1 MSFLYPK
8 RFLESYQEW
17 KSNDRIIN
25 PEDQLVN
32 LIKSISRQFYIYKD
46 KEIARSEE
54 RDLQEMDLNWE
65 RMINWSYLYGICQPF
80 IIDKEITPKEIK
92 NFYYILENKISL
104 KNDRSVLV
112 FEAVCQKDL
121 KLYDSFVEFITKI
134 YSDVESYLDIEKSSS
149 SDFDKKIGT
158 EVKIKYYKI
167 SNKKADSK
175 HHLIQKIVLQSI
187 FFKMKCLGVPSLGQK
202 KMV

>member
-65 RMINWSYLYGICQPF
+65 RMINWSYLYGIP
-80 IIDKEITPKEIK
+80 
-92 NFYYILENKISL
+92 
-104 KNDRSVLV
+104 
-112 FEAVCQKDL
+112 
-121 KLYDSFVEFITKI
+121 
-134 YSDVESYLDIEKSSS
+134 EK
-149 SDFDKKIGT
+149 
-158 EVKIKYYKI
+158 
-167 SNKKADSK
+167 
-175 HHLIQKIVLQSI
+175 
-187 FFKMKCLGVPSLGQK
+187 
-202 KMV
+202 